1 MERLHYVEIQIKRTE
16 STLKRVLRHREALWM
31 VKPLEDHLRDLKYE
45 KQYWYSRM
53 MKEKVY

>member
-16 STLKRVLRHREALWM
+16 YTLKRIARTREGIWM
-31 VKPLEDHLRDLKYE
+31 VKPLEDYLRTLKHE
-45 KQYWYSRM
+45 KRYWYSRM

>member
-16 STLKRVLRHREALWM
+16 STLKRALRHQEANWM
-31 VKPLEDHLRDLKYE
+31 VKPLEDYLRTLNYE